1 MPRPHVPAKKK
12 LRELV
17 RRFPALI
24 ASAMVSSAIGLTA
37 AHAIDQPPQS
47 DVSKQQVSDLLQ
59 KLQTGYAG
67 AKSLKQRRY
76 AFDELMEQAP
86 EASRVQVRQVDAGG
100 VDAELIWPARLHH
113 PIGRR
118 VILYIHG
125 GGFFAG
131 SPETHQA
138 LAGSLAKA
146 ASSDV
151 LLIDYRLAP
160 EYPFPA
166 QIDDT
171 LTAYQWLLD
180 SGYENDNVII
190 AGDSTGANLAIES
203 VLRQMALKGPLPAA
217 VIAMSPVVNLQPA
230 AAIKGPED
238 PLIGSFL
245 ADDARAAYLG
255 ARSPSDPRVSPLY
268 ADMKGF
274 PPLLVQVGSDDALL
288 NDTLQHAEKA
298 RQAGV
303 DVTLQQWPGM
313 THQWQLFPFWLD
325 DARQSN
331 QKAAEYALQHFSDR
345 PKE

>member
-1 MPRPHVPAKKK
+1 MPTSHVAGKAQ
-12 LRELV
+12 LRERV
-17 RRFPALI
+17 RRVAVLI
-24 ASAMVSSAIGLTA
+24 ASAVLSSTIGLAA

-47 DVSKQQVSDLLQ
+47 DASKQQVSDLQQ

-113 PIGRR
+113 PMGKR
-118 VILYIHG
+118 VILYVHG

-190 AGDSTGANLAIES
+190 AGDSTGATLAIES

-230 AAIKGPED
+230 AQDTSD

-255 ARSPSDPRVSPLY
+255 ARSPTDPRISPLY
-268 ADMKGF
+268 ADMTGF
-274 PPLLVQVGSDDALL
+274 PPLLVQVGSNDVLL

-298 RQAGV
+298 RQVGV